1 MRTIINYKIFEM
13 IGAVCGVA
21 GAVLVSLNI
30 QQSKYGFVL
39 FLISSILLGVVSWQR
54 KMQYLLTMQMV
65 FLGIN
70 VIGVF
75 RWFFI

>member
-1 MRTIINYKIFEM
+1 MRIIINYKIFEM

-30 QQSKYGFVL
+30 PQSKYGFVL
-39 FLISSILLGVVSWQR
+39 FLISSILLGIVSWQR

-70 VIGVF
+70 IVGVV
-75 RWFFI
+75 RWF

>member
-1 MRTIINYKIFEM
+1 MNKLFEM

-30 QQSKYGFVL
+30 PQSKYGFVL
-39 FLISSILLGVVSWQR
+39 FLVSSILLGVVSWQR
-54 KMQYLLTMQMV
+54 KMRYLLTMQIV

-70 VIGVF
+70 VIGIV
-75 RWFFI
+75 RWF

>member
-1 MRTIINYKIFEM
+1 MRTIINYKLFEM

-30 QQSKYGFVL
+30 PQSKYGFVL

-54 KMQYLLTMQMV
+54 NMQYLLTMQMV

-70 VIGVF
+70 AVGIF
-75 RWFFI
+75 RWF

>member
-1 MRTIINYKIFEM
+1 MNKLFEM
-13 IGAVCGVA
+13 IGAICGVA

-30 QQSKYGFVL
+30 PESKYGFVL
-39 FLISSILLGVVSWQR
+39 FLISSILLGIVSWQR
-54 KMQYLLTMQMV
+54 KMQYLLSMQIV

>member
-1 MRTIINYKIFEM
+1 MRTIINYKILEM
-13 IGAVCGVA
+13 IGAVCGIA

-30 QQSKYGFVL
+30 PQSKYGFVL

-54 KMQYLLTMQMV
+54 KMQYLLTMQIV

-70 VIGVF
+70 MVGVA
-75 RWFFI
+75 RWF

>member
-13 IGAVCGVA
+13 IGAICGVA

-30 QQSKYGFVL
+30 PQSKYGFVL
-39 FLISSILLGVVSWQR
+39 FLISSILLGIVSWQR
-54 KMQYLLTMQMV
+54 KMQYLLTMQIV

-70 VIGVF
+70 MVGVA
-75 RWFFI
+75 RWF